1 MTRRRLLTLLA
12 ILALVAIPLAAGAGL
27 CCAQPQTTCCA
38 QHCAEPGVC
47 SGLPA
52 AQPEQVQAPTAVQA
66 PAPLVT
72 LAFEVLVQGA
82 PKAPPPEQPR
92 PRTPLLEGGACLH
105 TTVLP
110 PPVHA

>member
-1 MTRRRLLTLLA
+1 MTRRLLTLLA

-27 CCAQPQTTCCA
+27 CCASPQTVCCA

-52 AQPEQVQAPTAVQA
+52 SQPEQVQAPTAVQA

-72 LAFEVLVQGA
+72 LTVEVAPPQPA
-82 PKAPPPEQPR
+82 PKAPTEQPR